1 MTRAHLGVKII
12 IIGQGRGQVR
22 VEVNETATR
31 SVCFWYCTE
40 GSFLVSV
47 QFWFTWRER
56 GLLLVFV
63 WINRVGSVSIWG
75 IHTCV
80 GVSLWLA
87 AESGAN
93 RTTSACTDRVYC
105 RQWGKLKFC
114 IHICCE
120 SSDYPHFARLVVE
133 WRRDMY
139 KTSHVTLSSPARY
152 RPHRDTTG
160 IKGIAHSETQ
170 SFMWRQNGVKVK
182 VHVWDEDGRTG
193 DDFVD
198 SLQTR
203 IMVAAAASQSLSH
216 WTSFIIRARTRS
228 IRPAL

>member
-12 IIGQGRGQVR
+12 IIGQGRSQVR
-22 VEVNETATR
+22 VKVNEDGNEVCLFLILHR
-31 SVCFWYCTE
+31 GQFSSV
-40 GSFLVSV
+40 SSV
-47 QFWFTWRER
+47 WFTWRER

-87 AESGAN
+87 AEAGAN
-93 RTTSACTDRVYC
+93 RTTSACTGRVYC

-120 SSDYPHFARLVVE
+120 SSDYPHFARLLVE
-133 WRRDMY
+133 WRQYMY
-139 KTSHVTLSSPARY
+139 KTSHVTRPSPARY
-152 RPHRDTTG
+152 HPYRDTTG

-170 SFMWRQNGVKVK
+170 SFMWGQNGVKVK